1 MKSSIDALK
10 NENKKLKRMVDRFDE
25 MEQRHTILVEELG
38 SLNSSLGVAIA
49 GCSVTKEDLRKVKES
64 YEKKE
69 NELTILEVKYKMKE
83 YETVSLTSTVELLNK
98 ML

>member
-1 MKSSIDALK
+1 MDW
-10 NENKKLKRMVDRFDE
+10 FDE
-25 MEQRHTILVEELG
+25 MEQRHKILVEELG
-38 SLNSSLGVAIA
+38 SLNPSLGVAIA

-69 NELTILEVKYKMKE
+69 NELTILEDKYKMKE

-98 ML
+98 KL